1 MQAQR
6 LGIHSLQR
14 VPLLVSVAPHRAQP
28 SLHSGG
34 KCQPTHS
41 ARVGIRTKP
50 RFNPV
55 VAAATGQLT
64 PAFKW
69 VATGVPLVETLQSLS
84 LTQAAIR
91 AAALLAA
98 TAVAVMA
105 GQKVLILCERKF
117 AQLVECTTKADGVDL
132 FLKTAI
138 LAAQRPT
145 SVILPLLGAD
155 YTLLVLAAF
164 TEVALPHMAHLV
176 GPTCHSIGRF
186 CLLQLRKLTQVLQDS
201 TELLAITF
209 IAWFLLA
216 WKDRFFDAL
225 KYRFTSRLEDG
236 EEDPWAR
243 IFVPLSGLITW
254 GIIGGAF
261 TASLV
266 SVGIDISPLLAFGGV
281 SSLVVGFAAQS
292 TIANFVS
299 AMALFMSRPFIN
311 GDRVQLKSLSGA
323 VIAAGVVEQITPM
336 RTVIRTDAKVPVY
349 INNKDVAGLLI
360 VNESQVR
367 RVGVRPPNPSL
378 DAEFVVKYAHVDE
391 VEALEQAITGYLNS
405 CPEVEAGSG
414 RCCLASFSERGAVL
428 QLRAAIKQSLAGK
441 AATVRSKLLREAE
454 KIVRER
460 GAALFSFG

>member
-1 MQAQR
+1 
-6 LGIHSLQR
+6 
-14 VPLLVSVAPHRAQP
+14 
-28 SLHSGG
+28 
-34 KCQPTHS
+34 
-41 ARVGIRTKP
+41 
-50 RFNPV
+50 
-55 VAAATGQLT
+55 
-64 PAFKW
+64 
-69 VATGVPLVETLQSLS
+69 
-84 LTQAAIR
+84 
-91 AAALLAA
+91 
-98 TAVAVMA
+98 MA

-155 YTLLVLAAF
+155 YTLL
-164 TEVALPHMAHLV
+164 
-176 GPTCHSIGRF
+176 
-186 CLLQLRKLTQVLQDS
+186 LRKLTQVLQDS

-323 VIAAGVVEQITPM
+323 VIAAGDTCAVVKGLLCM
-336 RTVIRTDAKVPVY
+336 LSL
-349 INNKDVAGLLI
+349 DVAGLLI